1 MPGSLSQLIKKDHL
15 KTTSYFVFKK
25 KTTSKTTKIIL
36 IYDLHFGCHILG
48 VYYEY
53 ELGYVFAD
61 TYLRGSEKSG
71 PLFN

>member
-1 MPGSLSQLIKKDHL
+1 MNSTSPRMPGSLSQLI
-15 KTTSYFVFKK
+15 K

-36 IYDLHFGCHILG
+36 IYDLYFGCHILG

-61 TYLRGSEKSG
+61 TYLRGLEKSG

>member
-1 MPGSLSQLIKKDHL
+1 MNSTSPRMPGSLSQLIKKDHL
-15 KTTSYFVFKK
+15 